1 MDENLTLD
9 DPSALDAPVEDTQP
23 SLALN
28 MPEAS
33 PIVYPVQQTSN
44 PLDKVSADIAAK
56 RAALAALPPIQ
67 RRVIDLSR
75 IWTAP
80 TEIPKPQDFTSYAGD
95 KYSALDTSAKQS
107 VWDGYVRSEL
117 PKSLPAGYTPE
128 QLAAA
133 KARFEASNPRPQ
145 DTGFYSYLK
154 SGVASTTNAVSSA
167 VSTKTPE
174 SLARST
180 IANIKDQIDDPEI
193 AALQKNIAQQVKD
206 AGGSTL
212 WNELKVRTAEY
223 ATNPRLFA
231 KMAIQQLPNSI
242 PALAGAIAG
251 GKAGAIAGGAAGT
264 FVIPGIGTVG
274 GGAVGGAVG
283 AVVGGFLGGVAPEY
297 GSDLVQRI
305 QTEAQAAGVDV
316 RNQTALEAFIKER
329 GVDHF
334 TDPALRKG
342 VGTAATDSVFNALVV
357 GRLGSV
363 ASTQAKVILKTE
375 ADLAKG
381 VITADQAAV
390 NLAKAQGRIAA
401 AQAPLTR
408 VTHAAGTSG
417 IEALGE
423 GVSEAAGRFY
433 ADNKI
438 DWGDVADETLFG
450 LAHGTAFEAGGKVWS
465 AATGAASEY
474 DQAVA
479 KLNARL
485 APPATPSATATAT
498 TPAATDTT
506 LPPEAPAAEP
516 TATDTTPVL
525 PTIDDAAI
533 ARLKEIVP
541 DFNETANITENGALS
556 LDPDQTAA
564 LQQVIENLPAADQQ
578 FLYDLALGVNA
589 NETTSTETNP
599 AANQQTAVS
608 AQETIPGST
617 APTSSDTVGVS
628 GLPTD
633 GSGASTG
640 AVLDGRPASENRTDT
655 GPAASE
661 VIGGPVVD
669 NVNTTSTEGPGSPG
683 IDGTGTTPAVI
694 TQGNENATNQINQ
707 QESVQQ
713 QRSPGDQ
720 ARQAPEAGRRNRVQR
735 AEQSAAPQEKVTT
748 QNVTEKTLESLRL
761 RAEEVLAR
769 LSTEETISVRDYFEQ
784 VQPPDDGGKVSIRTE
799 MRKLLGD
806 LEARVEQ
813 GDVALRAGKQA
824 LTADETRALHDEIT
838 GGIVYATTADL
849 AKNVPLDNLVERALK
864 NNDIRGALTVMTRT
878 ASTPLS
884 RAVGSRLLSQVTS
897 STKIVVGPVNN
908 VDTTK
913 LGGKRASG
921 SYQHSTNT
929 ITLDPNANGLSER
942 TLLHEV
948 THAATL
954 EAIRNPDTAVKRA
967 AVKELQRIMVHAKK
981 ELEGAKH
988 YGFTNL
994 EEFVAEAFS
1003 NPVFQH
1009 DLYNI
1014 KTGPKVSLWSRV
1026 VNAVLK
1032 STGLDKIIGLV
1043 NDDNL
1048 LGKTLTAA
1056 DLLMQPAS
1064 AKTTD
1069 GTKAVAAN
1077 QGEPTTAPLWRSA
1090 LTEATNKAPF
1100 EKNAASQ
1107 WKTWLQS
1114 NAAKL
1119 GVKKDEIEWSG
1130 ITDWL
1135 DLQQGKV
1142 TREQVQQYLDQNGV
1156 KVTETEL
1163 GLQTD
1168 KAKQLEAATN
1178 AASKEF
1184 ERYLQKTFSM
1194 HRDDAARHASDAATG
1209 NLSDKTKGY
1218 LGEQGMALATKVR
1231 HAYQDELIGDPNA
1244 ETKYGKYQLPGGENY
1259 RELLLTLPAKEET
1272 RTAKIA
1278 LADDGIWG
1286 VEWSDGDTN
1295 EFATER
1301 EARDF
1306 VRAGGNGP
1314 VSGTGPNFRSSH
1326 WSQPNILAHIRFNE
1340 RTDADGKKVLFIE
1353 EIQSDWGQAGK
1364 KQGFQNGTT
1373 TLPDGWTVFKDEKN
1387 GYYVINDRKTQVGA
1401 YGSTEAEAIKNALG
1415 DTGVGLVP
1423 RAPFVGKTEAWV
1435 SLALKRMIRYA
1446 VDNGFDRVA
1455 MVNGEQS
1462 AERYDLSKQVDT
1474 LSARKNTDGNYSLR
1488 ITRPGNRTSEMLK
1501 SNALEAELPDLIGKE
1516 LAQKIVNDAAASANF
1531 QKDYSGLD
1539 LKVGGEGMKA
1549 FYDKIVPQVAND
1561 VLKKLGGGKVESVS
1575 LGSTSKWSIV
1585 NDRTGEAQYWY
1596 DQADAKELATAGAER
1611 FNKDAKIT
1619 GGDTFTAKQVDKSLS
1634 AVSTQPGFDITPA
1647 MKEHAEQGMLL
1658 FAPTDLAAQTET
1670 DLAALQGGRKP
1681 TIGIQNESV
1690 GTKLRTM
1697 KAAAREAL
1705 IDYQVPIYNWL
1716 ESIYGAGKAA
1726 TNATWQ
1732 TLKTIGP
1739 KRDELNHQFKIG
1751 TLHDIN
1757 MVGKELATKYG
1768 LKIEEAVSTLGE
1780 YAKYVHVPEAN
1791 ATLLAR
1797 LQKAANDANADLRN
1811 ATTDLAL
1818 AQQEYDQAK
1827 LDVKSKKAPVANAK
1841 TFSRADAELKQA
1853 TKAYNDAV
1861 KTRDAA
1867 DAALQSGPDRQA
1879 GHLTDAQAQDS
1890 KAYLESKY
1898 DVALLQK
1905 GQQLLVKANR
1915 DALDASVRA
1924 GVIDAKTAASL
1935 KATYPNYVPL
1945 FVDKDSLGTDPWSAM
1960 DGAPD
1965 LFSQSIN
1972 ATLIKERKGY
1982 LENSDVRSDNAYINT
1997 IAKVAA
2003 TNSRVAAQPFKNQ
2016 LLVMALNKDAGKE
2029 LSIKPLRGNNP
2040 DPRGMV
2046 AKDSKGQQYQVM
2058 FKSDQLADAVY
2069 SRGVEEFG
2077 STGLPG
2083 MIANVGSII
2092 ARSVTQYTLA
2102 FAPVNLVR
2110 DVGEKTLLVRSR
2122 KFLDA
2127 NGKPV
2132 DGRALAGTMTKL
2144 LATDFLSVITSINQA
2159 VRDKAPATPGKY
2171 YDLIKEMM
2179 SEGGLSTW
2187 GDIFQKS
2194 RIEVLNEVK
2203 KLQGWRRLPAAFND
2217 VVHKYNHTFDMMSST
2232 LAYTAM
2238 KQAGMTPRAAAFAT
2252 MDLMNFRNKGKKTG
2266 WIRALYLFANPAL
2279 QSGANF
2285 IDHVKTKQG
2294 KIDAVVLGVLALAF
2308 YQLALMTG
2316 DDDEL
2321 LGNEIDQRNTTEIER
2336 SMVFMVDG
2344 VPVKVPVPY
2353 GMAQIMWAFAVNGTR
2368 FARGVTSGADA
2379 IADSLK
2385 STFKSISPI
2394 SPSEIEATKNPLM
2407 FMVQTLTPSTLR
2419 PIVDVATNT
2428 SAFGAPITK
2437 PRLNPK
2443 IPASAQG
2450 RENTEGFWKDTAKK
2464 LYEITGADV
2473 APEKIKAMWLGYTAG
2488 PIADATKALTFD
2500 KDEKGLTTSFR
2511 DDLRYLMPFGFN
2523 RFVGGDSTF
2532 LQAKYYDSL
2541 KQAENLVKKYG
2552 LAEVDSNRALGTGG
2566 KVVAR
2571 KAILDKAPGI
2581 TDNDKKLVAAYY
2593 AERLIVTKEG
2603 QSKKKDL
2610 SRAKTPESIADI
2622 NSKYEDTSEARM
2634 RDFLSRLK

>member
-23 SLALN
+23 SLILN
-28 MPEAS
+28 VPEAS
-33 PIVYPVQQTSN
+33 PTVYPVQQASN

-56 RAALAALPPIQ
+56 RSALAALPPVQ
-67 RRVIDLSR
+67 QRVIDLSR

-80 TEIPKPQDFTSYAGD
+80 TETPKPQDFASYAGE
-95 KYSALDTSAKQS
+95 KYSVLDTAAKQS

-154 SGVASTTNAVSSA
+154 SGVASTMNAVSSA

-174 SLARST
+174 TLARAT

-242 PALAGAIAG
+242 PSMAGAIAG
-251 GKAGAIAGGAAGT
+251 AAVGAKTGAVAGGTAGT

-274 GGAVGGAVG
+274 GGAAGGVIGGAVG
-283 AVVGGFLGGVAPEY
+283 GVMGSFLMGAAPEV
-297 GSDLVQRI
+297 GSELLQRI
-305 QTEAQAAGVDV
+305 QTEAQAAGVNV
-316 RNQTALEAFIKER
+316 TNKPALEAFIAER

-334 TDPALRKG
+334 VAPSVKKG
-342 VGTAATDSVFNALVV
+342 VVTAGVDSLYNAVIV

-363 ASTQAKVILKTE
+363 ASKQAKVILKTE

-381 VITADQAAV
+381 VITAEQAAV
-390 NLAKAQGRIAA
+390 NLAKAQGRVAA
-401 AQAPLTR
+401 AQTPLAKA
-408 VTHAAGTSG
+408 THAAGTAG
-417 IEALGE
+417 IETLGE
-423 GVSEAAGRFY
+423 GTSEAAGRFY
-433 ADNKI
+433 ADNRI
-438 DWGDVADETLFG
+438 DWSDVADEMLFG
-450 LAHGTAFEAGGKVWS
+450 FVQGTTFEAGGKVWS

-485 APPATPSATATAT
+485 APPAMPSATAAAT
-498 TPAATDTT
+498 PPAATDTT
-506 LPPEAPAAEP
+506 LTPEAPAAEP

-589 NETTSTETNP
+589 NETTSTKTDP
-599 AANQQTAVS
+599 AANQQAAIS

-617 APTSSDTVGVS
+617 ASASSDPNGVS
-628 GLPTD
+628 GLPAD

-655 GPAASE
+655 GPATSE
-661 VIGGPVVD
+661 VVGGPVVD
-669 NVNTTSTEGPGSPG
+669 NVNTTSTEGTGSPG
-683 IDGTGTTPAVI
+683 TDGTGTTPAVT
-694 TQGNENATNQINQ
+694 TQGNENATSQINQ

-720 ARQAPEAGRRNRVQR
+720 ARQTPEAGRRDRVQR
-735 AEQSAAPQEKVTT
+735 AEQNAAPQEKVAT
-748 QNVTEKTLESLRL
+748 QNVTEGTLDTLRL
-761 RAEEVLAR
+761 RAEEVLSR

-784 VQPPDDGGKVSIRTE
+784 VQPPDDGGKVSIRTD
-799 MRKLLGD
+799 MRKLLGE

-813 GDVALRAGKQA
+813 GDAALRAGKQA
-824 LTADETRALHDEIT
+824 LTADEVRALHDEVA
-838 GGIVYATTADL
+838 GGIVYATTEEL
-849 AKNVPLDNLVERALK
+849 AKNVPVDALVERALR
-864 NNDIRGALTVMTRT
+864 NNDARGALTVMSRT
-878 ASTPLS
+878 ASTPLA
-884 RAVGSRLLSQVTS
+884 RAVSSRLLSQVS
-897 STKIVVGPVNN
+897 PSTKVAVAPVDN
-908 VDTTK
+908 VDTAK
-913 LGGKRASG
+913 LNGRKASG
-921 SYQHSTNT
+921 SYHPGTNT
-929 ITLDPNANGLSER
+929 LTLDPEANGLTER
-942 TLLHEV
+942 TVLHEV
-948 THAATL
+948 THAATI

-967 AVKELQRIMVHAKK
+967 AVKELQRIMDYAKK
-981 ELEGAKH
+981 SLPGVRH

-1003 NPVFQH
+1003 NPVFQR

-1014 KTGPKVSLWSRV
+1014 KTGPKVSLWSRI

-1064 AKTTD
+1064 AKATENTS
-1069 GTKAVAAN
+1069 AVAAE
-1077 QGEPTTAPLWRSA
+1077 EPP
-1090 LTEATNKAPF
+1090 
-1100 EKNAASQ
+1100 
-1107 WKTWLQS
+1107 
-1114 NAAKL
+1114 
-1119 GVKKDEIEWSG
+1119 
-1130 ITDWL
+1130 
-1135 DLQQGKV
+1135 
-1142 TREQVQQYLDQNGV
+1142 
-1156 KVTETEL
+1156 
-1163 GLQTD
+1163 
-1168 KAKQLEAATN
+1168 
-1178 AASKEF
+1178 
-1184 ERYLQKTFSM
+1184 
-1194 HRDDAARHASDAATG
+1194 
-1209 NLSDKTKGY
+1209 
-1218 LGEQGMALATKVR
+1218 
-1231 HAYQDELIGDPNA
+1231 
-1244 ETKYGKYQLPGGENY
+1244 
-1259 RELLLTLPAKEET
+1259 
-1272 RTAKIA
+1272 
-1278 LADDGIWG
+1278 
-1286 VEWSDGDTN
+1286 
-1295 EFATER
+1295 
-1301 EARDF
+1301 
-1306 VRAGGNGP
+1306 
-1314 VSGTGPNFRSSH
+1314 
-1326 WSQPNILAHIRFNE
+1326 
-1340 RTDADGKKVLFIE
+1340 
-1353 EIQSDWGQAGK
+1353 
-1364 KQGFQNGTT
+1364 
-1373 TLPDGWTVFKDEKN
+1373 
-1387 GYYVINDRKTQVGA
+1387 
-1401 YGSTEAEAIKNALG
+1401 STEA
-1415 DTGVGLVP
+1415 
-1423 RAPFVGKTEAWV
+1423 
-1435 SLALKRMIRYA
+1435 LA
-1446 VDNGFDRVA
+1446 
-1455 MVNGEQS
+1455 
-1462 AERYDLSKQVDT
+1462 
-1474 LSARKNTDGNYSLR
+1474 
-1488 ITRPGNRTSEMLK
+1488 
-1501 SNALEAELPDLIGKE
+1501 
-1516 LAQKIVNDAAASANF
+1516 
-1531 QKDYSGLD
+1531 
-1539 LKVGGEGMKA
+1539 
-1549 FYDKIVPQVAND
+1549 
-1561 VLKKLGGGKVESVS
+1561 
-1575 LGSTSKWSIV
+1575 
-1585 NDRTGEAQYWY
+1585 
-1596 DQADAKELATAGAER
+1596 
-1611 FNKDAKIT
+1611 
-1619 GGDTFTAKQVDKSLS
+1619 
-1634 AVSTQPGFDITPA
+1634 
-1647 MKEHAEQGMLL
+1647 
-1658 FAPTDLAAQTET
+1658 APTDLAAQTET

-1690 GTKLRTM
+1690 GTKLRTL

-1716 ESIYGAGKAA
+1716 ESIYGVGKAA

-1739 KRDELNHQFKIG
+1739 KRDELNHQFKTG

-1867 DAALQSGPDRQA
+1867 DAALQAGPDRQA

-2083 MIANVGSII
+2083 MIASVGSII

-2144 LATDFLSVITSINQA
+2144 LATDFLNIITSINQA

-2203 KLQGWRRLPAAFND
+2203 KLQGWRRLPTALND

-2232 LAYTAM
+2232 LAYAAM

-2294 KIDAVVLGVLALAF
+2294 KIDAVVLGVLALAI

-2379 IADSLK
+2379 LADSIK

-2464 LYEITGADV
+2464 LYETTGADV
-2473 APEKIKAMWLGYTAG
+2473 APEKIKALWLGFTAG
-2488 PIADATKALTFD
+2488 PIADATKAITFD

-2511 DDLRYLMPFGFN
+2511 DDLRYLMPLGFN
-2523 RFVGGDSTF
+2523 RIVGGDSTF

-2552 LAEVDSNRALGTGG
+2552 LAEVDSNRTLGTGG
-2566 KVVAR
+2566 KAAAR

-2622 NSKYEDTSEARM
+2622 NSKYEDASEARM

>member
-154 SGVASTTNAVSSA
+154 SGVASTTNAISSA

-174 SLARST
+174 SLARAT
-180 IANIKDQIDDPEI
+180 IENIKDQIDDPEI

-212 WNELKVRTAEY
+212 WNELKVRSIEY
-223 ATNPRLFA
+223 GSNPRLFA
-231 KMAIQQLPNSI
+231 KMALQQLPNSI
-242 PALAGAIAG
+242 PSMAGAIAG
-251 GKAGAIAGGAAGT
+251 AAVGAKTGAVAGGTAGT

-274 GGAVGGAVG
+274 GGAVGGVIGGAVG
-283 AVVGGFLGGVAPEY
+283 GVMGSFLMGAAPEV
-297 GSDLVQRI
+297 GSELLQRV
-305 QTEAQAAGVDV
+305 QTEAQAAGVNV
-316 RNQTALEAFIKER
+316 TNKPALEAFIAER

-334 TDPALRKG
+334 VAPSIKKG
-342 VGTAATDSVFNALVV
+342 VVTAGVDSLYNAVIV

-390 NLAKAQGRIAA
+390 NLAKAQGRVAA
-401 AQAPLTR
+401 AQTPLAKA
-408 VTHAAGTSG
+408 THAAGTAG
-417 IEALGE
+417 IESLGE
-423 GVSEAAGRFY
+423 GASEAAGRFY

-485 APPATPSATATAT
+485 SPPATPSTTATAT

-506 LPPEAPAAEP
+506 LTPEAPAVEP
-516 TATDTTPVL
+516 TVTDTTPVL

-589 NETTSTETNP
+589 NETTSTKTDP
-599 AANQQTAVS
+599 TANQQAAIS

-617 APTSSDTVGVS
+617 APASSDTVGVS
-628 GLPTD
+628 SLPAD

-655 GPAASE
+655 GPATSE
-661 VIGGPVVD
+661 VVGGPVVD

-683 IDGTGTTPAVI
+683 TDGTGTTTAVNQNSQVTPVDSLVDTLVSYDIGGQKVIGALRRQPDGLFVQDAQGNETFVESGESGASAEALGLRPYQQPKSVRQSLIRSENRTRPDDFTPQVVREGQPPQIPPEVQQAVQQQNAGIQQALAENSAPEATQSELSAWVDLLSTEYDDNELAFIAYEIQRGLSTAGKTGTERQVINEIKKIIDENYRPFASPRSSEETSVPAATPDRTNTAASSTTATSPGTTQDVNTPSRNTTNTT
-694 TQGNENATNQINQ
+694 TQGNENATSQINQ

-713 QRSPGDQ
+713 QRDPGDQ
-720 ARQAPEAGRRNRVQR
+720 TRQAPEAGRRDRVQR
-735 AEQSAAPQEKVTT
+735 AEQSTATQEKVAT
-748 QNVTEKTLESLRL
+748 QNVTEKTLDTLRL
-761 RAEEVLAR
+761 RAEEVLSR
-769 LSTEETISVRDYFEQ
+769 LSTEETIAVRDYFEQ
-784 VQPPDDGGKVSIRTE
+784 VQPPDDGGKVSIRTD

-806 LEARVEQ
+806 LEARIEQ
-813 GDVALRAGKQA
+813 GDAALRAGKQA
-824 LTADETRALHDEIT
+824 LTADETRALSDAIT
-838 GGIVYATTADL
+838 GGIIYATSEDL
-849 AKNVPLDNLVERALK
+849 TKNVPVDNLVERALR
-864 NNDIRGALTVMTRT
+864 NNDVRGALTILSRS
-878 ASTPLS
+878 ASTPLA
-884 RAVGSRLLSQVTS
+884 RAVATRLLSQLPTGI
-897 STKIVVGPVNN
+897 KIKIDTVRN
-908 VDTTK
+908 VDTTQ
-913 LGGKRASG
+913 LGGRRASG
-921 SYQHSTNT
+921 SYQHSTKT
-929 ITLDPNANGLSER
+929 ITLDPEANGLTER
-942 TLLHEV
+942 TVLHEV
-948 THAATL
+948 THAVTL
-954 EAIRNPDTAVKRA
+954 EAIRNPDTAIKRA
-967 AVKELQRIMVHAKK
+967 AVKELQSILKHAKSSLPGV
-981 ELEGAKH
+981 EH
-988 YGFTNL
+988 YGFKNL
-994 EEFVAEAFS
+994 EEFVAEIFS
-1003 NPVFQH
+1003 NPVLQYE
-1009 DLYNI
+1009 LYNI
-1014 KTGPKVSLWSRV
+1014 KTGPKASLWSRV

-1032 STGLDKIIGLV
+1032 STGLEKIIGLI

-1048 LGKTLTAA
+1048 LSKSLTAA

-1064 AKTTD
+1064 AKAAENAS
-1069 GTKAVAAN
+1069 AVAAE
-1077 QGEPTTAPLWRSA
+1077 EPP
-1090 LTEATNKAPF
+1090 
-1100 EKNAASQ
+1100 
-1107 WKTWLQS
+1107 
-1114 NAAKL
+1114 
-1119 GVKKDEIEWSG
+1119 
-1130 ITDWL
+1130 
-1135 DLQQGKV
+1135 
-1142 TREQVQQYLDQNGV
+1142 
-1156 KVTETEL
+1156 
-1163 GLQTD
+1163 
-1168 KAKQLEAATN
+1168 
-1178 AASKEF
+1178 
-1184 ERYLQKTFSM
+1184 
-1194 HRDDAARHASDAATG
+1194 
-1209 NLSDKTKGY
+1209 
-1218 LGEQGMALATKVR
+1218 
-1231 HAYQDELIGDPNA
+1231 
-1244 ETKYGKYQLPGGENY
+1244 
-1259 RELLLTLPAKEET
+1259 
-1272 RTAKIA
+1272 
-1278 LADDGIWG
+1278 
-1286 VEWSDGDTN
+1286 
-1295 EFATER
+1295 
-1301 EARDF
+1301 
-1306 VRAGGNGP
+1306 
-1314 VSGTGPNFRSSH
+1314 
-1326 WSQPNILAHIRFNE
+1326 
-1340 RTDADGKKVLFIE
+1340 
-1353 EIQSDWGQAGK
+1353 
-1364 KQGFQNGTT
+1364 
-1373 TLPDGWTVFKDEKN
+1373 
-1387 GYYVINDRKTQVGA
+1387 
-1401 YGSTEAEAIKNALG
+1401 STEA
-1415 DTGVGLVP
+1415 
-1423 RAPFVGKTEAWV
+1423 
-1435 SLALKRMIRYA
+1435 LA
-1446 VDNGFDRVA
+1446 
-1455 MVNGEQS
+1455 
-1462 AERYDLSKQVDT
+1462 
-1474 LSARKNTDGNYSLR
+1474 
-1488 ITRPGNRTSEMLK
+1488 
-1501 SNALEAELPDLIGKE
+1501 
-1516 LAQKIVNDAAASANF
+1516 
-1531 QKDYSGLD
+1531 
-1539 LKVGGEGMKA
+1539 
-1549 FYDKIVPQVAND
+1549 
-1561 VLKKLGGGKVESVS
+1561 
-1575 LGSTSKWSIV
+1575 
-1585 NDRTGEAQYWY
+1585 
-1596 DQADAKELATAGAER
+1596 
-1611 FNKDAKIT
+1611 
-1619 GGDTFTAKQVDKSLS
+1619 
-1634 AVSTQPGFDITPA
+1634 
-1647 MKEHAEQGMLL
+1647 
-1658 FAPTDLAAQTET
+1658 APTDLAAQTET

-1690 GTKLRTM
+1690 GTKLRTL

-1861 KTRDAA
+1861 KIRDAA
-1867 DAALQSGPDRQA
+1867 DAALQAGPDRQA

-1924 GVIDAKTAASL
+1924 GVVDAKTAASL

-2083 MIANVGSII
+2083 MIASVGSII

-2144 LATDFLSVITSINQA
+2144 LATDFLSIITSINQA

-2294 KIDAVVLGVLALAF
+2294 KIDAVVLGVLALAI

-2321 LGNEIDQRNTTEIER
+2321 LGNEIDQRNTTDIER

-2379 IADSLK
+2379 LADSIK

-2464 LYEITGADV
+2464 LYETTGADV
-2473 APEKIKAMWLGYTAG
+2473 APEKIKALWLGFTAG
-2488 PIADATKALTFD
+2488 PIADATKAITFD

-2511 DDLRYLMPFGFN
+2511 DDLRYLMPLGFN
-2523 RFVGGDSTF
+2523 RLVGGDSTF

-2552 LAEVDSNRALGTGG
+2552 LAEIDSNRTLNTGG
-2566 KVVAR
+2566 KAVAR

-2593 AERLIVTKEG
+2593 AERAIVTKEG
-2603 QSKKKDL
+2603 QSKKKEL
-2610 SRAKTPESIADI
+2610 ARAKTPESISDI
-2622 NSKYEDTSEARM
+2622 NSKYEDASESRM